1 MDKFGKDALGIAVA
15 VNIAIFAVLG
25 SISFGGCL
33 SDEAK
38 PKDEVIIPMDFTVVT
53 EENAADVLAEAPN
66 AAAEAKPEPPPKAKP
81 EPKPEPKPQ
90 PKPKPEPKPTP
101 APAPKPEP
109 KPAPKAEPKQEV
121 KKEPEKPKWKA
132 TSAKDIKKG
141 KRVGPVTSGRKDRT
155 RAPTA
160 KALSAAEI
168 QRLLNAGARPGNRNQ
183 VPPSKASRCYGAI
196 QQVFRAA
203 CAGLEA
209 SPTGE
214 APILKVTFGAGGTV
228 RGVALL
234 QSSGD
239 RAFDAQVLAACR
251 KKVRRINGLSSG
263 FLDQQEYVEVRVD
276 VY

>member
-1 MDKFGKDALGIAVA
+1 MKKTLTITAMFLCAWAWAQQAGLYVGSDWDRASGPLRKAWKEPA
-15 VNIAIFAVLG
+15 FAG
-25 SISFGGCL
+25 QAG
-33 SDEAK
+33 
-38 PKDEVIIPMDFTVVT
+38 
-53 EENAADVLAEAPN
+53 
-66 AAAEAKPEPPPKAKP
+66 AAAEAEPPPPLPEPPEPEPAPRQEPKPRP
-81 EPKPEPKPQ
+81 EPKPPLPAPPEPEPE
-90 PKPKPEPKPTP
+90 PRPEPKPRQEAKTKTKK
-101 APAPKPEP
+101 APE
-109 KPAPKAEPKQEV
+109 E
-121 KKEPEKPKWKA
+121 PKWKA
-132 TSAKDIKKG
+132 TLAKDTKKG

-183 VPPSKASRCYGAI
+183 VPPSKASRCYGVIART
-196 QQVFRAA
+196 FREA
-203 CAGLEA
+203 CEGLEA

-251 KKVRRINGLSSG
+251 QVRRIAALPES
-263 FLDQQEYVEVRVD
+263 FLEAYKSVTIRVD
-276 VY
+276 VE

>member
-38 PKDEVIIPMDFTVVT
+38 PKEEVIIPMDFTVVT
-53 EENAADVLAEAPN
+53 EENAADVLAETPN
-66 AAAEAKPEPPPKAKP
+66 AAAKA
-81 EPKPEPKPQ
+81 EPKPEAKPRQ
-90 PKPKPEPKPTP
+90 RQEPKPEAKPRQE
-101 APAPKPEP
+101 PKPEAKPRQEP
-109 KPAPKAEPKQEV
+109 KPEAKPRQEAKTKTKKA
-121 KKEPEKPKWKA
+121 PEKPKWKA

-155 RAPTA
+155 KAPTA

-168 QRLLNAGARPGNRNQ
+168 QRLLNAGARPGNKNQ
-183 VPPSKASRCYGAI
+183 IPTNEASRCYGVTKQA
-196 QQVFRAA
+196 FLDA
-203 CAGLEA
+203 CEGLEA
-209 SPTGE
+209 SPTGR

-228 RGVALL
+228 RGVALSR
-234 QSSGD
+234 SSGD

-251 KKVRRINGLSSG
+251 QVKRVNGLS
-263 FLDQQEYVEVRVD
+263 D
-276 VY
+276 VGLRKWMPR

>member
-1 MDKFGKDALGIAVA
+1 MKKTLTITAMFLCAWAWAQQAGLYVGSDWDRASGPLRKAWKEPA
-15 VNIAIFAVLG
+15 FAG
-25 SISFGGCL
+25 QAG
-33 SDEAK
+33 
-38 PKDEVIIPMDFTVVT
+38 
-53 EENAADVLAEAPN
+53 
-66 AAAEAKPEPPPKAKP
+66 AAAEAEPPPPLPAPP
-81 EPKPEPKPQ
+81 E
-90 PKPKPEPKPTP
+90 P
-101 APAPKPEP
+101 APAPRPEP
-109 KPAPKAEPKQEV
+109 EAKPRQEAKKAPEE
-121 KKEPEKPKWKA
+121 PKWKA
-132 TSAKDIKKG
+132 TLAKDTKKG
-141 KRVGPVTSGRKDRT
+141 KRIGPVTSGRKDRT

-183 VPPSKASRCYGAI
+183 VPPSKASRCYGVIARA
-196 QQVFRAA
+196 FREA
-203 CAGLEA
+203 CEGLEA

-228 RGVALL
+228 RGITVA

-251 KKVRRINGLSSG
+251 KVRRINGLSSG

>member
-15 VNIAIFAVLG
+15 VNIAIFALLG

-53 EENAADVLAEAPN
+53 EENAADVLAETPN
-66 AAAEAKPEPPPKAKP
+66 EAAEAEPPPP
-81 EPKPEPKPQ
+81 PKPQ
-90 PKPKPEPKPTP
+90 PKPEPKPTP

-109 KPAPKAEPKQEV
+109 KPAPKAEPKQEA

-155 RAPTA
+155 KAPTA

-168 QRLLNAGARPGNRNQ
+168 QRLLNAGARPGNKNQ
-183 VPPSKASRCYGAI
+183 IPTNEASRCYGVI
-196 QQVFRAA
+196 QRAFREA
-203 CAGLEA
+203 CDGLEA

-228 RGVALL
+228 RGITVAK
-234 QSSGD
+234 SSGD

-251 KKVRRINGLSSG
+251 KVRRINGLSSG

>member
-1 MDKFGKDALGIAVA
+1 MKKTLTITAMFLCAWAWAQQAGLYVWSDWDRASGPLRKAWKEPA
-15 VNIAIFAVLG
+15 FAG
-25 SISFGGCL
+25 QAG
-33 SDEAK
+33 
-38 PKDEVIIPMDFTVVT
+38 
-53 EENAADVLAEAPN
+53 
-66 AAAEAKPEPPPKAKP
+66 AAAEAEPPPPLPAPP
-81 EPKPEPKPQ
+81 E
-90 PKPKPEPKPTP
+90 P
-101 APAPKPEP
+101 APAPPEP
-109 KPAPKAEPKQEV
+109 APAPRP
-121 KKEPEKPKWKA
+121 EPEAKPRQEAKKAPEEPKWKA
-132 TSAKDIKKG
+132 TLAKDTKKG

-168 QRLLNAGARPGNRNQ
+168 QQQLNAGARPGNRNQ
-183 VPPSKASRCYGAI
+183 VPPSKASRCYGVIARA
-196 QQVFRAA
+196 FREA
-203 CAGLEA
+203 CEGLEA

-251 KKVRRINGLSSG
+251 QVKRVDGLPDG
-263 FLDQQEYVEVRVD
+263 FLRKWDYVVEIRVD

>member
-1 MDKFGKDALGIAVA
+1 MKKTLTITAMFLCAWAWAQQAGLYVGSDWGRASGPLRKAWEEPA
-15 VNIAIFAVLG
+15 FAG
-25 SISFGGCL
+25 QAG
-33 SDEAK
+33 
-38 PKDEVIIPMDFTVVT
+38 
-53 EENAADVLAEAPN
+53 AAAEAEPPPPLPEPPEPEP
-66 AAAEAKPEPPPKAKP
+66 APRPEPPPPLPAPRPEPKPRQEAKPEPEPRP
-81 EPKPEPKPQ
+81 EPKPRQEAKT
-90 PKPKPEPKPTP
+90 KTKKAPE
-101 APAPKPEP
+101 E
-109 KPAPKAEPKQEV
+109 
-121 KKEPEKPKWKA
+121 PKWKA
-132 TSAKDIKKG
+132 TLAKDTKKG

-168 QRLLNAGARPGNRNQ
+168 QRLLNAGARLGNRNQ
-183 VPPSKASRCYGAI
+183 VPPSKASRCYGVIARA
-196 QQVFRAA
+196 FREA

-228 RGVALL
+228 RDVALS

-251 KKVRRINGLSSG
+251 RVKRVDGLPDG
-263 FLDQQEYVEVRVD
+263 FLRQLDYVEIRVD

>member
-1 MDKFGKDALGIAVA
+1 MRKSLTMFAALACAWAWAQQAGLYVGSDWDRASGPLRKA
-15 VNIAIFAVLG
+15 WEEPAFAG
-25 SISFGGCL
+25 QAG
-33 SDEAK
+33 
-38 PKDEVIIPMDFTVVT
+38 
-53 EENAADVLAEAPN
+53 
-66 AAAEAKPEPPPKAKP
+66 AAAEAEPPPPLPAPP
-81 EPKPEPKPQ
+81 EPKPRQEAK
-90 PKPKPEPKPTP
+90 KAPE
-101 APAPKPEP
+101 E
-109 KPAPKAEPKQEV
+109 
-121 KKEPEKPKWKA
+121 PKWKA
-132 TSAKDIKKG
+132 TLAKDTKKG

-183 VPPSKASRCYGAI
+183 VPPSKASRCYGVIARA
-196 QQVFRAA
+196 FREA
-203 CAGLEA
+203 CEGLEA

-251 KKVRRINGLSSG
+251 QVRRIAALPES
-263 FLDQQEYVEVRVD
+263 FLEAYKSVTIRVD
-276 VY
+276 VE

>member
-1 MDKFGKDALGIAVA
+1 MELTALERHLHFPPA
-15 VNIAIFAVLG
+15 LR
-25 SISFGGCL
+25 S
-33 SDEAK
+33 
-38 PKDEVIIPMDFTVVT
+38 
-53 EENAADVLAEAPN
+53 
-66 AAAEAKPEPPPKAKP
+66 EPH
-81 EPKPEPKPQ
+81 PKPP
-90 PKPKPEPKPTP
+90 
-101 APAPKPEP
+101 
-109 KPAPKAEPKQEV
+109 PKAEPKQEA

-155 RAPTA
+155 KAPTA

-168 QRLLNAGARPGNRNQ
+168 QRLLNAGARPGNKNQ
-183 VPPSKASRCYGAI
+183 IPTNEASRCYGVI
-196 QQVFRAA
+196 QRAFREA
-203 CAGLEA
+203 CDGLEA

-228 RGVALL
+228 RGITVAK
-234 QSSGD
+234 SSGD

-251 KKVRRINGLSSG
+251 KVRRINGLSSG